1 MQLERIDKAI
11 ATHRSFVKGDAGDIG
26 NGQSGG
32 LRTAG
37 YWKEDRPDLPLFS
50 VITVVR
56 NDAAHIAET
65 ILSVIHQDWG
75 NVELIVIDG
84 GSDDGTVEVLK
95 TYEPYI
101 DHWASSPDGGTYDA
115 MNKGLVLAR
124 GRYVHFLNSGDYFTS
139 QNVLS
144 IAARAFSDSGKR
156 WLHGNIL
163 MLDRR
168 SGRGW
173 LRYSDVSRYYYL
185 FKGIPQQ
192 AFFFERSLYKE
203 SGNFDLQYPVVADLD
218 FLLRVM
224 IKYKIPGKYLDIP
237 VAVFDTAGISGDMKK
252 KEAERNSVLRK
263 YYPRWAFIF
272 IKNDFFRSQLVK
284 NEARKRRKSILE
296 MFLSRF

>member
-11 ATHRSFVKGDAGDIG
+11 ATHRSLLKGDTGDVATART
-26 NGQSGG
+26 GG

-37 YWKEDRPDLPLFS
+37 YLKEDRPDLPLFS

-65 ILSVIHQDWG
+65 ILSVIHQNWD
-75 NVELIVIDG
+75 NLEFIVIDG
-84 GSDDGTVEVLK
+84 GSDDGTVDILK
-95 TYEPYI
+95 AYEPYI
-101 DHWASSPDGGTYDA
+101 DHWASAPDGGTYDA
-115 MNKGLVLAR
+115 MNKGLALAR
-124 GRYVHFLNSGDYFTS
+124 GRYVHFLNSGDYFAS

-144 IAARAFSDSGKR
+144 LAAKTFRESGKR

-185 FKGIPQQ
+185 FKGVPQQ
-192 AFFFERSLYKE
+192 AFFFERSLYE
-203 SGNFDLQYPVVADLD
+203 EYGNFDLQYPVVADLD

-224 IKYKIPGKYLDIP
+224 MKNKIPGKYLDMP
-237 VAVFDTAGISGDMKK
+237 VAVFDTGGMSGDMKK
-252 KEAERNSVLRK
+252 KEAERNTVLKK
-263 YYPRWAFIF
+263 YYPEWAFIF
-272 IKNDFFRSQLVK
+272 IKNSLFRSQFVH
-284 NEARKRRKSILE
+284 NEARKRKKSILE
-296 MFLSRF
+296 NFLGRF